1 MNKNRPR
8 KPYAVFRICL
18 SCFAGRSR
26 LAGLCTAPLAAEVLA
41 AQIFGEALPL
51 DDETLAAIHPARFYV
66 RKLLKGR
73 PLPKNPDP
81 LLTGHGLVFI
91 TLLIFFRRLNEIS
104 SADFID
110 HRHKPGHFV
119 FILTKP
125 ALFACQRQFL
135 LLNDQFTE
143 KSVRLY
149 ASSGNNNRR
158 RL

>member
-1 MNKNRPR
+1 M
-8 KPYAVFRICL
+8 FRICL

-81 LLTGHGLVFI
+81 LLTGHRAGLHHIIDIFPPVKRNFI
-91 TLLIFFRRLNEIS
+91 S
-104 SADFID
+104 
-110 HRHKPGHFV
+110 
-119 FILTKP
+119 
-125 ALFACQRQFL
+125 
-135 LLNDQFTE
+135 
-143 KSVRLY
+143 RLY
-149 ASSGNNNRR
+149 
-158 RL
+158 